1 MFSALEREELVRV
14 RPPTYSS
21 SPIRFEHR
29 FAAFRSLHFPAALA
43 FDDYSKNSD
52 FSPFQLDLI
61 YRSAEECF
69 KVARGHGEALLL
81 DPEGNNPARGD
92 GDGQNPKRVRGEE
105 VEALLRVCISNCVNL
120 GRHLQPAPAAGNKS
134 RKASSSKATDAVAP
148 AAKQQQVE
156 LDFSVHPHF
165 PVIVFPELQKA

>member
-21 SPIRFEHR
+21 SSIRFEHR

-43 FDDYSKNSD
+43 FEDFSKNSD

-69 KVARGHGEALLL
+69 KAARGHGEMLLL
-81 DPEGNNPARGD
+81 DPEGINPERVD
-92 GDGQNPKRVRGEE
+92 VDGQNPRRVRGDE
-105 VEALLRVCISNCVNL
+105 VEALLRVCIANCVNL
-120 GRHLQPAPAAGNKS
+120 ARHLQPAPAAGSKS
-134 RKASSSKATDAVAP
+134 RKTPPKAAAAP
-148 AAKQQQVE
+148 PKQQQQAE

-165 PVIVFPELQKA
+165 PVIVFPEPQKA

>member
-1 MFSALEREELVRV
+1 MFSALEREELVRI

-21 SPIRFEHR
+21 SSIRFEHR
-29 FAAFRSLHFPAALA
+29 FATFQSLHFPAALA

-69 KVARGHGEALLL
+69 KVARGHGEMLLL
-81 DPEGNNPARGD
+81 DPEGVNPERVD
-92 GDGQNPKRVRGEE
+92 VDGQNPKRVRGEE
-105 VEALLRVCISNCVNL
+105 VEALLRVCITNCLNL
-120 GRHLQPAPAAGNKS
+120 ARHLQPAPATRSKS
-134 RKASSSKATDAVAP
+134 RKAPTAADSAP
-148 AAKQQQVE
+148 KQQQAE

-165 PVIVFPELQKA
+165 PVIVFPESQKA